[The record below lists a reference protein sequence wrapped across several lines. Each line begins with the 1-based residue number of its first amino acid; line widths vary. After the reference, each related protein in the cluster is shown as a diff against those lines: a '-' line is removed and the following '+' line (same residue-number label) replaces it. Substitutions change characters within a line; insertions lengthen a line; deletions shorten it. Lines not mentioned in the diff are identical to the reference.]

1 MYSKKFSIGTFVI
14 LAVYLVFLGLVVG
27 VRSLTSPAGN
37 TQANTVRTG
46 VDSGFGG
53 EIKAVLTMDADGTIL
68 DVVLEGSDET
78 PAIGGKAL
86 ETLREQILSAQ
97 SADIDGVSG
106 ATLTSTG
113 VKNAVAKALSE

>member
-27 VRSLTSPAGN
+27 VRSLTSPAGD
-37 TQANTVRTG
+37 TRANTVRTG

-53 EIKAVLTMDADGTIL
+53 EIKAVLTMDAGGTIL

>member
-27 VRSLTSPAGN
+27 VRGLTSPAGD

-53 EIKAVLTMDADGTIL
+53 EIKAVLTIDADGTIL
-68 DVVLEGSDET
+68 DVVLEGSNET

>member
-14 LAVYLVFLGLVVG
+14 LAVYLVLLGLVVG

-53 EIKAVLTMDADGTIL
+53 EIKAVLTIDADGTIL

-97 SADIDGVSG
+97 GADIDGVSG

>member
-27 VRSLTSPAGN
+27 VRSLTSPAGD

-53 EIKAVLTMDADGTIL
+53 EIKAVLTIDADGTIL

>member
-27 VRSLTSPAGN
+27 VRSLTSPAGD
-37 TQANTVRTG
+37 THANTVRTG

-53 EIKAVLTMDADGTIL
+53 EIKAVLTIDADGTIL